1 MWNKI
6 PTQCQN
12 QKEFCE
18 VFNLAGFYFNTFLLN
33 DENERIFITEVFL
46 W

>member
-18 VFNLAGFYFNTFLLN
+18 VFNLTGFYFNTFLLN